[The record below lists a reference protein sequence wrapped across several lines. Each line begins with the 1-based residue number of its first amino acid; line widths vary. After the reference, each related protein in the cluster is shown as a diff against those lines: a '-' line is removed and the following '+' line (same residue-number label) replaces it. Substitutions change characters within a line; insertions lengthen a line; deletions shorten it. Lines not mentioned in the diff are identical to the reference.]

1 MTSSRKG
8 EPSMQKDGEVL
19 FVIRRTDLNRAIREL
34 QTNCKG
40 FKDVNS
46 VHLLVSEFAMTVRAL
61 GMESEYPVN
70 GIQPG
75 TFQMP
80 IAVLRRIANMQQTK
94 ELALHIRSGA
104 VSSGSSTVRHSE
116 IRLSSIPDLR
126 VSIPIN
132 ASAFD
137 LLVIGRLLDPKELD
151 KQGLTERVSK
161 AREQFDKD
169 IGYAASFLARY
180 RVNKGELEALLDRIF
195 KESEP
200 TIKAAIY
207 A

>member
-1 MTSSRKG
+1 MTSNREDK
-8 EPSMQKDGEVL
+8 PSMLKDGEVL
-19 FVIRRTDLNRAIREL
+19 FMIRRTDLNRAIREL

-40 FKDVNS
+40 FKDVTS
-46 VHLLVSEFAMTVRAL
+46 VHLLVSEYAMTVRAV

-75 TFQMP
+75 TFQLP

-94 ELALHIRSGA
+94 ELALHIQAGA
-104 VSSGSSTVRHSE
+104 VSSGSSTVRHTA
-116 IRLSSIPDLR
+116 IRLASIPDLR
-126 VSIPIN
+126 VSVPID

-137 LLVIGRLLDPKELD
+137 LLVIARLLDVREIE
-151 KQGLTERVSK
+151 KQGLTERISK
-161 AREQFDKD
+161 AREQFHKD
-169 IGYAASFLARY
+169 ITYAASYLTHY
-180 RVNKGELEALLDRIF
+180 HVTKDELETLLDRIF

-200 TIKAAIY
+200 AIKAAIY

>member
-1 MTSSRKG
+1 MTSSREG
-8 EPSMQKDGEVL
+8 EPTMLKDGEVL
-19 FVIRRTDLNRAIREL
+19 FVIRRADLNRAIREL

-40 FKDVNS
+40 FKDVSS
-46 VHLLVSEFAMTVRAL
+46 VHLLVSEYAMTVRAV

-80 IAVLRRIANMQQTK
+80 IAVLRRIANMQHTK
-94 ELALHIRSGA
+94 ELGIHIQAGA
-104 VSSGSSTVRHSE
+104 VSSGSSTVRHPQ
-116 IRLSSIPDLR
+116 IRLASIPDLR
-126 VSIPIN
+126 VSVPID

-137 LLVIGRLLDPKELD
+137 LLVIGRLLDVKELE

-161 AREQFDKD
+161 AREQFNKD
-169 IGYAASFLARY
+169 IAYAASFLTRY
-180 RVNKGELEALLDRIF
+180 RVTKDELEALLDRTL

-200 TIKAAIY
+200 AIKAAIY

>member
-1 MTSSRKG
+1 MTSNREGKS
-8 EPSMQKDGEVL
+8 SMLKDGEVL

-40 FKDVNS
+40 FKDVSS
-46 VHLLVSEFAMTVRAL
+46 VHLLVSEYAMTVRAV

-80 IAVLRRIANMQQTK
+80 IAVLRQIAKMQQTK
-94 ELALHIRSGA
+94 ELALHIQSGA

-116 IRLSSIPDLR
+116 IRLSSIPDLS
-126 VSIPIN
+126 VSVPID

-137 LLVIGRLLDPKELD
+137 LLVISRLLDVRELE

-161 AREQFDKD
+161 AREQFNNDLA
-169 IGYAASFLARY
+169 YAASFLTRY
-180 RVNKGELEALLDRIF
+180 RVSKDDLGGLLDRIF

-200 TIKAAIY
+200 AIKAAIY

>member
-1 MTSSRKG
+1 MTSNQEGK
-8 EPSMQKDGEVL
+8 PSMLNDGEVL

-46 VHLLVSEFAMTVRAL
+46 VHLLVSEYAMTVRAV

-94 ELALHIRSGA
+94 ELALHIQSGA

-116 IRLSSIPDLR
+116 IRLSAIPDLR
-126 VSIPIN
+126 VSVPID

-137 LLVIGRLLDPKELD
+137 LLVIGRLLDVRELD

-161 AREQFDKD
+161 AREQCNKD
-169 IGYAASFLARY
+169 VAYAASFLKRY
-180 RVNKGELEALLDRIF
+180 RVGKDELEGDFSATLR
-195 KESEP
+195 SSSGRNG
-200 TIKAAIY
+200 
-207 A
+207 